1 MTTTIDCERETID
14 FDSIHE
20 YLRDN
25 QLPSRDAAVSMSSNA
40 FNQRQVTQ
48 TTAAVEEP
56 RDEAPVHHVAQQSQQ
71 SPTAG
76 KADELET
83 LWPGVHHDFPQH
95 TVQRSA
101 SFYISVGFAA
111 GAVASIVGIIGF
123 FSIQHLTTTAKAN
136 TDTSKVMVAGA
147 PQTVAPGGT
156 ATASGDVLVPS
167 SGTYQ
172 VQAGDTLAGI
182 AVKNYKR
189 VSPRLLDEICKANN
203 MRNANV
209 LSLGQKILLPEYHAS
224 NQIAAT
230 TNSSVQ

>member
-48 TTAAVEEP
+48 TTPAVEEP
-56 RDEAPVHHVAQQSQQ
+56 RDEVPVHHQVVQQQPQ
-71 SPTAG
+71 SAG

-95 TVQRSA
+95 NVQRSA

-123 FSIQHLTTTAKAN
+123 FSVQHFATTAKAN
-136 TDTSKVMVAGA
+136 TDSTKVMVAGV

-167 SGTYQ
+167 SPTYQ
-172 VQAGDTLAGI
+172 VQPGDTLAGI
-182 AVKNYKR
+182 AVRNYKR

-209 LSLGQKILLPEYHAS
+209 LSLGQKILLPEYRAS

>member
-1 MTTTIDCERETID
+1 MALTEMTTTIDCERETID

-20 YLRDN
+20 YLRDT
-25 QLPSRDAAVSMSSNA
+25 QLPSRDAAVSMSSSA
-40 FNQRQVTQ
+40 FNQRQVTEG
-48 TTAAVEEP
+48 AEEP
-56 RDEAPVHHVAQQSQQ
+56 REEVPAVVQRQQQ
-71 SPTAG
+71 PA
-76 KADELET
+76 KADQLEA

-111 GAVASIVGIIGF
+111 GAVASIVGICGF
-123 FSIQHLTTTAKAN
+123 FSIQHLTATAKAN
-136 TDTSKVMVAGA
+136 TDTSKVMVAGV
-147 PQTVAPGGT
+147 PQAVAPGGT

-167 SGTYQ
+167 SPTYQ

-182 AVKNYKR
+182 AVRNYKR
-189 VSPRLLDEICKANN
+189 VSPRLLDEICRANN

-209 LSLGQKILLPEYHAS
+209 LSLGQKITLPEYRAS